1 MKISLAHPFPWV
13 KSTMIIFLY
22 LLLSFCT
29 SILLCFNILNSLFT
43 FLVVKNSYSCENN
56 PIKTGNYIDGWDR
69 LSWWLKQWK
78 FILKIPKSF
87 VWKRTL
93 RKCLLLTYFSF
104 YMMKQASMI
113 KKKLYEGLSEWGF
126 RFFRTTSLEQL
137 QMWGERVTYV
147 RTSDL
152 RSLILEDRLEKWFS
166 KEIKDK
172 FHEKQ
177 KLMTVC

>member
-43 FLVVKNSYSCENN
+43 FLVVKNSYSGENN
-56 PIKTGNYIDGWDR
+56 PIKTGNSIDGWDR
-69 LSWWLKQWK
+69 LSWWLKQLK

-93 RKCLLLTYFSF
+93 RKCLLLTYFSTWWNKRLWSKTNC
-104 YMMKQASMI
+104 MRDWVS
-113 KKKLYEGLSEWGF
+113 EGF
-126 RFFRTTSLEQL
+126 VSLEQL
-137 QMWGERVTYV
+137 LLSNCRCGENEWLTFVDPWGSIGEM
-147 RTSDL
+147 
-152 RSLILEDRLEKWFS
+152 IL
-166 KEIKDK
+166 
-172 FHEKQ
+172 
-177 KLMTVC
+177 